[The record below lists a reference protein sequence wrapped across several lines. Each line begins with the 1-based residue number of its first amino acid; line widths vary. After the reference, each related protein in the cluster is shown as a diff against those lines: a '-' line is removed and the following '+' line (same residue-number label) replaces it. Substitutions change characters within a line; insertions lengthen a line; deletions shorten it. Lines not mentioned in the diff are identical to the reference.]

1 LNGGIYYLDLATFHD
16 KEIFAQ
22 DIQADATTPMNAQK
36 TAEYVISR
44 MVNII
49 EWMRRSSS

>member
-1 LNGGIYYLDLATFHD
+1 MIKRYSLKTFRED
-16 KEIFAQ
+16 
-22 DIQADATTPMNAQK
+22 DPLMNAQK

-49 EWMRRSSS
+49 EWMRRSS

>member
-1 LNGGIYYLDLATFHD
+1 
-16 KEIFAQ
+16 
-22 DIQADATTPMNAQK
+22 MNAQK

-49 EWMRRSSS
+49 EWMRRSSLPTIPL